1 MRNLDVFKI
10 PGYSVFMRFSY
21 NLPVNILF
29 GSGAINE
36 IGKRA
41 AAYGKKALIVTGRGS
56 TKKSGLLDKTTGLLK
71 EAGVESRVYDQIEPN
86 PTVPQV
92 NEGAR
97 IFREF
102 GADFV
107 IGLGGGSIMDAAK
120 AVAFMAGNDGGLMD
134 YIYAR
139 KTSAEAFPIILVP
152 TTCGT
157 GSEGNGFSVITDP
170 ATGDKKSLRGN
181 MIVAKLSIVDP
192 DLMATM
198 PKGVLASVGFD
209 ALCHCMEAWLSA
221 IAMPVSDLFALEGIT
236 LVHESLLPLYQGK
249 GGSLEW
255 EKLTW
260 ASTLGGM
267 AIGIAAITAPHGLE
281 HPASGLRNITHGK
294 GLAALTPPII
304 ERSIAA
310 APAKYAEISRRLGG
324 KDEQDCAAVVRK
336 LLAEIDLNVNLSSQG
351 VKAEDVD
358 WMAENTLKVSA
369 AGVANHPVKFS
380 LEEIKEI
387 FRAAL

>member
-1 MRNLDVFKI
+1 
-10 PGYSVFMRFSY
+10 MRFSF
-21 NLPVNILF
+21 NLPVNLLF
-29 GSGAINE
+29 GSGAVNE
-36 IGKRA
+36 IGRRA
-41 AAYGKKALIVTGRGS
+41 AVYGKKALIVTGRGS
-56 TKKSGLLDKTTGLLK
+56 TKKSGLLDKAAGLLGA
-71 EAGVESRVYDQIEPN
+71 AGVESRVYDGVDPN

-97 IFREF
+97 IFKEF
-102 GADFV
+102 GADMV
-107 IGLGGGSIMDAAK
+107 IGIGGGSIMDAAK
-120 AVAFMAGNDGGLMD
+120 STAFMSRNDGDLMD

-139 KTSAEAFPIILVP
+139 KTASDAFPIILVP

-157 GSEGNGFSVITDP
+157 GSEGNGFAVITDP
-170 ATGDKKSLRGN
+170 GTGDKKSLRGN
-181 MIVAKLSIVDP
+181 MIVAKLSIIDP

-198 PKGVLASVGFD
+198 PKSGLASVGFD

-221 IAMPVSDLFALEGIT
+221 AGTPLTDLYALSGISLVS
-236 LVHESLLPLYQGK
+236 ESLISLYRGTGGK
-249 GGSLEW
+249 AEW

-267 AIGIAAITAPHGLE
+267 SIGIAGCTAPHALE
-281 HPASGLRNITHGK
+281 HPASGLRNITHGR

-310 APAKYAEISRRLGG
+310 SPAKYAEISRRLGG
-324 KDEQDCAAVVRK
+324 GDEKDCAATIKK
-336 LLAEIDLNVNLSSQG
+336 LLSEIDLVINLGSQG

-369 AGVANHPVKFS
+369 AGIANHPVKFS
-380 LEEIKEI
+380 LDEIKEI